1 MRFYKIRDRVM
12 LVKYL
17 LSVLGGE
24 ELDDGAENCGANKNG
39 KIVSVKINRCDKMR
53 ESNGDSI
60 GASDGRSNNNGWFH
74 KLDGQSSKNYADNG
88 ADGNDLD
95 VGAKILNRNHDG
107 ETKNQH
113 GEADFFNRE
122 AKQ

>member
-1 MRFYKIRDRVM
+1 M

-24 ELDDGAENCGANKNG
+24 ELDDGAENCGADENRE
-39 KIVSVKINRCDKMR
+39 IVSIKINCRDKMW

-60 GASDGRSNNNGWFH
+60 GASDGCGNDNGWLH
-74 KLDGQSSKNYADNG
+74 KLDGQSPKNYADNG